1 MKTLFIKSLLT
12 SLCQSEVLYPSLPKR
27 GKGRFSDLCKFNFE
41 PFNKTIVTLSC
52 FLFLI
57 IAMHSAYAV
66 SVDRV
71 LAIVGDEIITYAEYR
86 KFVRDMEN
94 AEKKDSVDEKILRI
108 LIEDKLLLSEAQKM
122 VIDVSDAEVDQAV
135 AELKDQHGL
144 SPEGLKEML
153 VAEGLNEPGFRMIMK
168 DKIKVSKLISMEVDS
183 KIFVTDE
190 EKNDYYKAHAMDY
203 MDKPENIE
211 LKAVFLR
218 LEDNASVTEVTDLK
232 RKALKI
238 VSLLRH
244 GDNFEQIVEE
254 YSDEPL
260 KSHGGAMGTFKKGML
275 VPLLNNVAFTLK
287 EGEISDPVWVKQG
300 AYILRVVKKSGDG
313 FQTFEAVKESIA
325 KKIFMQKRENLMND
339 WIKKLWEKS
348 LVKVNLS

>member
-1 MKTLFIKSLLT
+1 MKDRHDKSRKFLGKNSCNKDLL
-12 SLCQSEVLYPSLPKR
+12 YI
-27 GKGRFSDLCKFNFE
+27 
-41 PFNKTIVTLSC
+41 TIVSLYC

-57 IAMHSAYAV
+57 IAVHSAYAIT
-66 SVDRV
+66 VDRI
-71 LAIVGDEIITYAEYR
+71 LATVGDEIITYAEYQ
-86 KFVRDMEN
+86 KFVNGMEN

-108 LIEDKLLLSEAQKM
+108 LIEDKLMLSEAQKM
-122 VIDVSDAEVDQAV
+122 GIDVSDTEVDQSV

-153 VAEGLNEPGFRMIMK
+153 VAEGLNEPGFRTIMK
-168 DKIKVSKLISMEVDS
+168 DKMKVSKLISMEIDS

-190 EKNDYYKAHAMDY
+190 EKNEYYKAHAMDY

-211 LKAVFLR
+211 LKAVFLG

-260 KSHGGAMGTFKKGML
+260 KSLGGTMGTFKKGML